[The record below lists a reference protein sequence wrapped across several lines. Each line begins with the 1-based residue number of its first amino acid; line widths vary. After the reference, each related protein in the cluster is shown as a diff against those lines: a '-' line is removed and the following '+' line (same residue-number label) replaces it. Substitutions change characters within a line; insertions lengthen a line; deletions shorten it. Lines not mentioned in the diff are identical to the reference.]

1 MANIAFYGSH
11 NAAVAV
17 EQNGKVLTVIEIER
31 FLNTKNAGYGQY
43 LISYTRPK
51 LINYILDYIYRTYG
65 IKTYDTC
72 YYEKA
77 LIISFDGGGNDGYF
91 NIYHAK
97 NRNEIEIL
105 YKENLDLGFPYM
117 IFGNYLNDIKMEP
130 ALNIGNLVYSGKL
143 MGLCSYGKVNQEWL
157 PHFKKFYLSKP
168 DGENYIELLISTIPD
183 ENASCLLFISII
195 AFPLSEIFINLP
207 TTFTLL

>member
-72 YYEKA
+72 YYQNT
-77 LIISFDGGGNDGYF
+77 DT
-91 NIYHAK
+91 
-97 NRNEIEIL
+97 IEGS
-105 YKENLDLGFPYM
+105 K
-117 IFGNYLNDIKMEP
+117 
-130 ALNIGNLVYSGKL
+130 
-143 MGLCSYGKVNQEWL
+143 GKVHYE
-157 PHFKKFYLSKP
+157 K
-168 DGENYIELLISTIPD
+168 LIP
-183 ENASCLLFISII
+183 
-195 AFPLSEIFINLP
+195 
-207 TTFTLL
+207 